1 MMFIL
6 DTNVISELRRA
17 GDGRA
22 DPNVLS
28 WLAPQ
33 DANQLFISVLTVM
46 ELEIGVRRVE
56 RRDAA
61 QGAVLRRWLD
71 ERVLVEFKDR
81 VLAVDKTVALRCA
94 GLHVPDPRSDRDALI
109 AATALVHGFTVVTRI
124 ISDIAV
130 TGLTLLNPWLASGTT
145 SAL

>member
-1 MMFIL
+1 MFVL
-6 DTNVISELRRA
+6 DTNVISELRRT

-28 WLAPQ
+28 WLVTQ
-33 DANQLFISVLTVM
+33 DANQLFISAITVM

-56 RRDAA
+56 RLDAA

-81 VLAVDKTVALRCA
+81 VLAVDKAVALRCA

-109 AATALVHGFTVVTRI
+109 AATSLVHGFTVVTRN
-124 ISDIAV
+124 ISDFAA
-130 TGLTLLNPWLASGTT
+130 TGVALLNPWLASGTT

>member
-1 MMFIL
+1 MFVL
-6 DTNVISELRRA
+6 DTNVISELRRT

-28 WLAPQ
+28 WLVTQ
-33 DANQLFISVLTVM
+33 DANQLFISAITVM

-56 RRDAA
+56 RLDAA

-81 VLAVDKTVALRCA
+81 VLAVDKAVALRCA

-109 AATALVHGFTVVTRI
+109 AATSLVHGFTVVTRN
-124 ISDIAV
+124 ISDFAA
-130 TGLTLLNPWLASGTT
+130 TGVTLLNPWLASGTT

>member
-1 MMFIL
+1 MFIL

-28 WLAPQ
+28 WLAAG
-33 DANQLFISVLTVM
+33 DASQLFISAITVM

-61 QGAVLRRWLD
+61 QGMLLRRWLD

-81 VLAVDKTVALRCA
+81 VLAVDKAVALRCA

-109 AATALVHGFTVVTRI
+109 AATALIHGYTVVTRN
-124 ISDIAV
+124 ISDFAA
-130 TGLTLLNPWLASGTT
+130 TGVTLLNPWVASGTT
-145 SAL
+145 SAF